1 MSKWPEAESNFAM
14 TSAATTI
21 SAIPAIP
28 VRLSQGSVVVSV
40 HDIAPSTRA
49 TAEKMIAELARR
61 GVATCS
67 LLVVPNYHH
76 AGTIASDR
84 ELQIWLRELE
94 GRGHEIVIH
103 GYFHERPRR
112 ENETAREKFLTRFY
126 TDDEGEFFDLSY
138 DDALNRIT
146 LAREEFRSLG
156 FAPRGFIAPA
166 WLLGAESERAAR
178 DAGIEYTTRLSTV
191 RDLMRERNVHAR
203 SLVYSVRSQ
212 WRRTASLAWNA
223 ALFIAAKQHQ
233 LVRLSLHPPDYSHRE
248 IWNQI
253 LRFID
258 ELLIGRTATTYAA
271 WIDEQRAIRAQA

>member
-1 MSKWPEAESNFAM
+1 M

-21 SAIPAIP
+21 SEIPAVP
-28 VRLSQGSVVVSV
+28 VRLNQGSVVVSV

-49 TAEKMIAELARR
+49 TAEKMIAELGRR

-67 LLVVPNYHH
+67 LLVVPNYRH
-76 AGTIASDR
+76 AGTIAADR

-126 TDDEGEFFDLSY
+126 TDDEGEFFDLPY

-146 LAREEFRSLG
+146 LAREEFHSLG
-156 FAPRGFIAPA
+156 LAPRGFIAPA
-166 WLLGAESERAAR
+166 WLLSTEGERAAR
-178 DAGIEYTTRLSTV
+178 DAGIDYTTRLTTV

-203 SLVYSVRSQ
+203 SLVYSVRNQ
-212 WRRTASLAWNA
+212 WRRTTSLAWNA

-258 ELLIGRTATTYAA
+258 ELLVGRVATTYAA
-271 WIDEQRAIRAQA
+271 WIDEQRVGANFRP

>member
-1 MSKWPEAESNFAM
+1 M

-21 SAIPAIP
+21 SAIPAVP

-49 TAEKMIAELARR
+49 IAEKMIAELARR

-76 AGTIASDR
+76 AGTIAADR

-112 ENETAREKFLTRFY
+112 ENETAREKLLTRFY
-126 TDDEGEFFDLSY
+126 TDDEGEFFDLPY

-146 LAREEFRSLG
+146 RAREEFHSLG
-156 FAPRGFIAPA
+156 LAPRGFIAPA
-166 WLLGAESERAAR
+166 WLLSAEGERAAR
-178 DAGIEYTTRLSTV
+178 DAGIDYTTRLSTV
-191 RDLMRERNVHAR
+191 RDLMREKNMHAR
-203 SLVYSVRSQ
+203 SLVYSVRNQ

-253 LRFID
+253 LRFVD
-258 ELLIGRTATTYAA
+258 ELLAGRTATTYAA
-271 WIDEQRAIRAQA
+271 WIDEQRAIRANA